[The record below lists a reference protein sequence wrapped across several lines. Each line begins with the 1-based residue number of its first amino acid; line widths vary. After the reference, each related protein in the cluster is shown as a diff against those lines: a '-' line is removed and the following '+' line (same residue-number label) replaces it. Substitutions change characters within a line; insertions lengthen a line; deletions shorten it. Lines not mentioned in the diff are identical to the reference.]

1 MNCVGKGSTENTLL
15 DRHQREPE
23 EVAAL
28 RRELQARF
36 SLIIG
41 GSKPS
46 QIVELVN
53 ERTGEKYYTR
63 VNQER

>member
-1 MNCVGKGSTENTLL
+1 MNCVGKGSTENALL
-15 DRHQREPE
+15 DRQQREPE
-23 EVAAL
+23 EAAAL

-41 GSKPS
+41 GAKPS

>member
-15 DRHQREPE
+15 DRQQREPE

-28 RRELQARF
+28 RRELQAKF

-41 GSKPS
+41 GAKPS
-46 QIVELVN
+46 QIGELVN

-63 VNQER
+63 VK